1 MERHSRAALVIAV
14 AILLVGIVGLGIH
27 MLL

>member
-1 MERHSRAALVIAV
+1 MERTSRAALVIAV